1 MLRLTH
7 LVQGVAAIGLMAAAL
22 AGSTGCDQ
30 LGILGG
36 GSSWTTSYSPYD
48 PWGMN
53 AGYNGWD
60 TGYNGWNTGYNGWST
75 GYPEYALYDPT
86 SVIEDVYTYR
96 QEVYDN
102 VNAGW
107 SDYILQ

>member
-7 LVQGVAAIGLMAAAL
+7 LVQSVAAIGLMTAIL
-22 AGSTGCDQ
+22 AGTTGCDE

-36 GSSWTTSYSPYD
+36 GQSWSTPYVPYD

-53 AGYNGWD
+53 
-60 TGYNGWNTGYNGWST
+60 TGYNGWGTGYSGWGG
-75 GYPEYALYDPT
+75 GYPEYGLYDPT